1 MSGPGGFNFARSQMP
16 SWDQA
21 GIDAAMADVP
31 SSGKAFGRL
40 EDDNL
45 DDMFSIDPM

>member
-1 MSGPGGFNFARSQMP
+1 MP